1 MFRDELMQDI
11 KGLSGVPIFVVLIIS
26 FLIIGNRVLGVQ
38 LLVGLVLAYV
48 VTSIIRL
55 IYFRRRPDNE
65 QYHNVI
71 GKIDA
76 SSFPSLHAM
85 RAGVLA
91 AILSFWFSQ
100 LAIIFVLCA
109 IAVAASRVATRRHYV
124 SDVVVGLILGAV
136 IGFGV
141 RLISF

>member
-1 MFRDELMQDI
+1 MYKEELLQDI
-11 KGLSGVPIFVVLIIS
+11 KGLSGVPVFVVLIIS
-26 FLIIGNRVLGVQ
+26 FLLVGNRVLALQ
-38 LLVGLVLAYV
+38 LLIGLILAYA
-48 VTSIIRL
+48 VTSIVRI
-55 IYFRRRPDNE
+55 IYFKRRPDNE
-65 QYHNVI
+65 TYGNFIEKV
-71 GKIDA
+71 DA

-91 AILSFWFSQ
+91 TILSFWFSQ
-100 LAIIFVLCA
+100 LTIIFVVCA
-109 IAVAASRVATRRHYV
+109 IAVAASRVVTRRHYV

>member
-26 FLIIGNRVLGVQ
+26 FLLVGSRVLALQ
-38 LLVGLVLAYV
+38 LLIGLILAYA
-48 VTSIIRL
+48 VTSLIRIIH
-55 IYFRRRPDNE
+55 FRRRPDNE
-65 QYHNVI
+65 TYGNFIEKV
-71 GKIDA
+71 DA

-91 AILSFWFSQ
+91 TILSFWFSQ
-100 LAIIFVLCA
+100 LAIIFALCA
-109 IAVAASRVATRRHYV
+109 IAVAASRVVTRRHYV